1 MSAASIKGRVT
12 CEDFRMLWKITIALL
27 SVWFIGW
34 IAGKGGMWHVFLLCA
49 IGVGFVQFVADRRA
63 AQK

>member
-1 MSAASIKGRVT
+1 
-12 CEDFRMLWKITIALL
+12 MLWKITIALL